1 MKIKTKR
8 KKKAMSAC
16 MLNMIEFGDIRNF
29 YCELVKVSKNRDIMR
44 TTILI
49 NSLNQNFTFRLI
61 F

>member
-49 NSLNQNFTFRLI
+49 NSLN
-61 F
+61 